1 MSEWKPIE
9 TAPIE
14 PFDAKRWYMTAS
26 PYVLVWC
33 GHYVRIASYGY
44 TRRGKGR
51 WQDYHGNIAPT
62 HWMPLP
68 EAPAASD
75 V

>member
-1 MSEWKPIE
+1 MFDWQPIE

-14 PFDAKRWYMTAS
+14 PFDAERWYMSAS
-26 PYVLVWC
+26 PNLLVWTSL
-33 GHYVRIASYGY
+33 GTRIASYGY
-44 TRRGKGR
+44 TRQGKGR
-51 WQDYHGNIAPT
+51 WRDYHGNIEPT

-68 EAPAASD
+68 EAPEASN